1 MCATPTTRSLIPPIL
16 QTPAPATPFAGA
28 GEICALLAACCWG
41 VATVYFTLAFR
52 KYRTED
58 AVLIK
63 NFGGAVALGLLA
75 WWLGADREGAVPTG
89 STLGWLIFSG
99 FLGLG
104 IGDWLYF
111 VALAHIGVG
120 RTMILTQTLPIATA
134 IAAWFTHG
142 EVLSPL
148 QWLGALLIVA
158 GGYVA
163 ESRRESRGR
172 ADTIGV
178 LAAFGAVVALTIGN
192 VTMSEG
198 VRGSGVISGASIR
211 LAAGAF
217 TVFMISV
224 LRGEGKRTLQVSTSG
239 KAWRALLLPSVLGT
253 WLGMSFLAGG
263 FKWAKQGVASA
274 LAGATPLISIPLAV
288 VMLGEKPGAR
298 GWAGTGLVV
307 IGVAVLGLA
316 V

>member
-1 MCATPTTRSLIPPIL
+1 MFLPPL

-28 GEICALLAACCWG
+28 GELCALAAACCWG

-63 NFGGAVALGLLA
+63 NVGGAAALAVVAWMLGP
-75 WWLGADREGAVPTG
+75 GREGGLPDAN
-89 STLGWLIFSG
+89 SMGWLVFSG

-134 IAAWFTHG
+134 VTAWFTHG
-142 EVLSPL
+142 EVLSTA

-158 GGYVA
+158 GGWVA
-163 ESRRESRGR
+163 ESRRPARDR
-172 ADTIGV
+172 ADTIGI
-178 LAAFGAVVALTIGN
+178 LAALGAVVVLTIGN

-198 VRGSGVISGASIR
+198 VRGTGVISGASVR
-211 LAAGAF
+211 LAAGAL

-224 LRGEGKRTLQVSTSG
+224 FRGEGRRALRVSTSG
-239 KAWRALLLPSVLGT
+239 AAWKTLLLPSVLGT

-288 VMLGEKPGAR
+288 VMLGEKPGPR
-298 GWAGTGLVV
+298 GWMGTVLVV
-307 IGVAVLGLA
+307 IGVAVLGLG
-316 V
+316 VGTP

>member
-1 MCATPTTRSLIPPIL
+1 MFLSPI

-28 GEICALLAACCWG
+28 GELCALAAACCWG
-41 VATVYFTLAFR
+41 VATVYFTLAFK

-63 NFGGAVALGLLA
+63 NIGGAAALAVVAWLLGP
-75 WWLGADREGAVPTG
+75 GREGGMPDAN
-89 STLGWLIFSG
+89 SMGWLIFSG

-104 IGDWLYF
+104 IGDWLFF

-120 RTMILTQTLPIATA
+120 RTMLLTQLLPIATA
-134 IAAWFTHG
+134 LTAWFTHG
-142 EVLSPL
+142 EVLSTA
-148 QWLGALLIVA
+148 QWIGALLIVA
-158 GGYVA
+158 GGWVA
-163 ESRRESRGR
+163 ESRRQSRNR
-172 ADTIGV
+172 ADTIGM
-178 LAAFGAVVALTIGN
+178 LAALGAVVTLTIGN

-198 VRGSGVISGASIR
+198 VRGTGVISGASVR

-217 TVFMISV
+217 TVFLISV
-224 LRGEGKRTLQVSTSG
+224 FRGEARRTLKVTTSK
-239 KAWRALLLPSVLGT
+239 KAWGALLFPSVLGT

-288 VMLGEKPGAR
+288 FMLGEKPGPR
-298 GWAGTGLVV
+298 GWLGTVMVV
-307 IGVAVLGLA
+307 VGVAVLGLG
-316 V
+316 VGTP